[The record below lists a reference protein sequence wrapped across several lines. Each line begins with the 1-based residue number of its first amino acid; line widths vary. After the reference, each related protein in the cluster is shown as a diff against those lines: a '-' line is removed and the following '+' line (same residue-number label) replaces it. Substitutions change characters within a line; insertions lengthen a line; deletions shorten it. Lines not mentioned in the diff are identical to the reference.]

1 MNPHG
6 VVEVSDDTRRLAR
19 RRTPETWVVSIAEDS
34 LQPGQR
40 AGRRHRLVGEVT
52 CRQTKV
58 SVYKVKTFT
67 HQPTALL
74 LGLMGHGGFIS
85 YLYQFFL

>member
-19 RRTPETWVVSIAEDS
+19 RRAPETWVVGVAEDP

-40 AGRRHRLVGEVT
+40 AGRRHGLVGEVT
-52 CRQTKV
+52 CRQTGS
-58 SVYKVKTFT
+58 SVYSPISQ
-67 HQPTALL
+67 QPCC
-74 LGLMGHGGFIS
+74 
-85 YLYQFFL
+85 